1 MYPNYYPNIFSRGLS
16 FLKTVKWGEFLD
28 GTQKTLGVIHQAIP
42 IAYQVKPMM
51 QNAKTL
57 FKIAN
62 VMKEPTSTTE
72 LKKEETKASSNQ
84 PIFYL

>member
-1 MYPNYYPNIFSRGLS
+1 MYPNYYPSIFSRGLS
-16 FLKTVKWGEFLD
+16 FLKTIKWGEFLD

-51 QNAKTL
+51 QNAKTI

-62 VMKEPTSTTE
+62 VMKEPTSTLET
-72 LKKEETKASSNQ
+72 KKEETKVSSNQ

>member
-1 MYPNYYPNIFSRGLS
+1 MIPNYYPSLFQRS
-16 FLKTVKWGEFLD
+16 FQMLKSIQWGTLLE
-28 GTQKTLGVIHQAIP
+28 GTQKTLGVINQAIP

-57 FKIAN
+57 FRIAN
-62 VMKEPTSTTE
+62 VMKEDEPIKTI
-72 LKKEETKASSNQ
+72 KKEEDKTSSSK